1 MNKSTRREP
10 GSKPPVRP
18 GVQRP
23 EQAKAEG
30 RQKAGDEASI
40 REEEANR
47 FAEKAKAALSSVL
60 FVRLPEQA
68 VRSLGIDGFDA
79 GLPLPV
85 QTPGMIVKF
94 DPSMISPES
103 VMAGILRILAWQPD
117 HPHAAEYRNLVKSL
131 RPELLAELSD
141 AGLAKAQAKEW
152 DLAEEILLALAGLYP
167 EAPEPLL
174 DLALLR
180 EEHARLLRQEE
191 REQRAEEEEDLA
203 EGCYRKLFAH
213 EPPFAP
219 AYFHAAFF
227 FLRLK
232 DFDRA
237 VSLFTTF
244 IQLGDDEAKVA
255 KAKEALKKLGEL
267 GYLDNAFKEAYD
279 FIQLGQEEKGLERA
293 REFVARNPGL
303 WNGWFLVGWASR
315 RLGRWEEGV
324 QAFEK
329 AADLGSAES
338 DTFNE
343 LALCQMELGD
353 LAKARTSLEKAL
365 GLEPENVKIIVNLGV
380 LALRLGR
387 EDEALGFF
395 RSALEID
402 PDDSLAAEWI
412 ARISDGGY

>member
-18 GVQRP
+18 GAQRND
-23 EQAKAEG
+23 QTRTEG
-30 RQKAGDEASI
+30 RMLVDEGAGMPIPDEG
-40 REEEANR
+40 R
-47 FAEKAKAALSSVL
+47 FADKAKSALASVL

-68 VRSLGIDGFDA
+68 VRSLGIEGFDS

-85 QTPGMIVKF
+85 QTPGRIVKF

-103 VMAGILRILAWQPD
+103 VMAGILRVLAWQPD
-117 HPHAAEYRNLVKSL
+117 HAHAEQYRSLVKSL
-131 RPELLAELSD
+131 RPQLLAELSD
-141 AGLAKAQAKEW
+141 AGLAKAQAREW

-180 EEHARLLRQEE
+180 EEHAKLFREE
-191 REQRAEEEEDLA
+191 SRDERAEEEDELA
-203 EGCYRKLFAH
+203 DACYRKLLAF

-227 FLRLK
+227 FLRHRN
-232 DFDRA
+232 FDRA
-237 VSLFTTF
+237 VSLFTSY
-244 IQLGDDEAKVA
+244 IKLGDDEAKIA
-255 KAKEALKKLGEL
+255 KSEEALRKLGEL
-267 GYLDNAFKEAYD
+267 GYLDVTFKEAYD

-293 REFVARNPGL
+293 QDFVGRNPDL

-315 RLGRWEEGV
+315 RLGRWAEGA
-324 QAFEK
+324 QAFGR
-329 AADLGSAES
+329 AVALGSDES

-353 LAKARTSLEKAL
+353 LGQARSSLEKAL

-380 LALRLGR
+380 LALRM
-387 EDEALGFF
+387 EKTDEALGFF

-402 PDDSLAAEWI
+402 PDDSIAADWI
-412 ARISDGGY
+412 ARISDGEA

>member
-1 MNKSTRREP
+1 MNSSTRREP

-23 EQAKAEG
+23 DSIRFEG
-30 RQKAGDEASI
+30 RQTTGEETRIHEHEAY
-40 REEEANR
+40 R
-47 FAEKAKAALSSVL
+47 FAERAKAALSSVL
-60 FVRLPEQA
+60 FVKLPDQA
-68 VRSLGIDGFDA
+68 VRSLGIEGFDA

-85 QTPGMIVKF
+85 QTPGRIVKF
-94 DPSMISPES
+94 DPSMIRPES

-117 HPHAAEYRNLVKSL
+117 HPHASQYRSLVKSL

-180 EEHARLLRQEE
+180 EEHAKLLREE
-191 REQRAEEEEDLA
+191 TREERAEEEEELA
-203 EGCYRKLFAH
+203 EGCYRKLFAY
-213 EPPFAP
+213 EPPFPP

-227 FLRLK
+227 FLRIK

-237 VSLFTTF
+237 VSLFTSY
-244 IQLGDDEAKVA
+244 IQLGDDEAKIA

-267 GYLDNAFKEAYD
+267 GYLDNTFKEAYD

-293 REFVARNPGL
+293 QAFVARNPGL

-324 QAFEK
+324 EAFEK
-329 AADLGSAES
+329 AAALGSAES
-338 DTFNE
+338 DTYNE
-343 LALCQMELGD
+343 LALCQMELGE
-353 LAKARTSLEKAL
+353 LGKARASLEKAL
-365 GLEPENVKIIVNLGV
+365 SLEPENVKIIVNLGV
-380 LALRLGR
+380 LALRMGDS
-387 EDEALGFF
+387 DEALGFF

-402 PDDSLAAEWI
+402 PDDALAAEWI
-412 ARISDGGY
+412 ARVSDGEA